1 MKIQCLVLLIA
12 LSLLSACQQK
22 PDAGITDNLAI
33 STKLEAPEVSPK
45 SPILISKDQ
54 GLSWEEGS
62 DLSTDIMASFIE
74 PFGDELILA
83 TEHHHL
89 FISEGNITRWKR
101 IGLDLPGS
109 KINALQVVDE
119 EILIAIFKN
128 GVFGSS
134 DQGQS
139 WVSYNE
145 NLPDLKVLAVLV
157 LGNELLVATDSGIY
171 KSTQNRKAWKQVFEG
186 RQAVSLQ
193 EKDGHIIAGCTA
205 GVLLST
211 DKGEN
216 WEFIHKKGAIHQTAI
231 AGHTIAAMYISN
243 EVYLSDNLGKS
254 WTKAQYGPSEGSYVY
269 ELAAVGDYLI
279 MSNNYGLFRSTDQG
293 KTWTLDFPFE
303 ERVFFDFCV
312 KDGILYGGLR

>member
-1 MKIQCLVLLIA
+1 MKNQCLVLLLA

-74 PFGDELILA
+74 PFGEELILA
-83 TEHHHL
+83 TEQHHL

-109 KINALQVVDE
+109 KINALQVVGE
-119 EILIAIFKN
+119 EILIAVYKN
-128 GVFGSS
+128 GVFGSRDS
-134 DQGQS
+134 GQS
-139 WVSYNE
+139 WLSYNE
-145 NLPDLKVLAVLV
+145 NLPDLKVLAVLA

-171 KSTQNRKAWKQVFEG
+171 KSTQNRKAWKPVFEG

-211 DKGEN
+211 DEGEN
-216 WEFIHKKGAIHQTAI
+216 WEYIHEKGAIHQTAI
-231 AGHTIAAMYISN
+231 VGHTIAAMYISN
-243 EVYLSDNLGKS
+243 EVYLSDNWGKAGQKPNMAHL
-254 WTKAQYGPSEGSYVY
+254 KARMYMNLP
-269 ELAAVGDYLI
+269 L
-279 MSNNYGLFRSTDQG
+279 
-293 KTWTLDFPFE
+293 
-303 ERVFFDFCV
+303 
-312 KDGILYGGLR
+312 

>member
-1 MKIQCLVLLIA
+1 MKNQCLLLLIA
-12 LSLLSACQQK
+12 LSLLSGCQQK
-22 PDAGITDNLAI
+22 SGVGISDNLAI
-33 STKLEAPEVSPK
+33 STKLEEPEVFEK

-54 GLSWEEGS
+54 GLSWDDGS
-62 DLSTDIMASFIE
+62 NLSTDIMASFIE

-83 TEHHHL
+83 TEQHHL
-89 FISEGNITRWKR
+89 YLSKGNISRWKR
-101 IGLDLPGS
+101 VGLNLPGN
-109 KINALQVVDE
+109 KINALHIADE
-119 EILIAIFKN
+119 EILIAVFKN

-145 NLPDLKVLAVLV
+145 NLPDLKVLAVLA

-171 KSTQNRKAWKQVFEG
+171 KSTQNRKAWKPVFEG

-211 DKGEN
+211 DEGEN
-216 WEFIHKKGAIHQTAI
+216 WEYIHEKGAIHQTAI
-231 AGHTIAAMYISN
+231 VGHSIAAMYISN
-243 EVYLSDNLGKS
+243 EVYLSDDWGKS

-269 ELAAVGDYLI
+269 ELAAVGEYLI
-279 MSNNYGLFRSTDQG
+279 MSNNYGIFRSTDQG
-293 KTWTLDFPFE
+293 KTWTLDFPFDK
-303 ERVFFDFCV
+303 RVFFDFCV